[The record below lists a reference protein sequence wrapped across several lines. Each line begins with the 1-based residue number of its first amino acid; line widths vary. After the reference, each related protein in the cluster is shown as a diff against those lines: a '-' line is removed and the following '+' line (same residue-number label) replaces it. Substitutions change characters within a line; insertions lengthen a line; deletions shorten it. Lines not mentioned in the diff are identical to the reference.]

1 MSDEQQ
7 REQED
12 QDDQEREEPLTDLEI
27 SGEPADQVRGGT
39 GTKDLDN
46 N

>member
-12 QDDQEREEPLTDLEI
+12 QGEQEREEPLTDLDI
-27 SGEPADQVRGGT
+27 SGEPADEVRGGQ

-46 N
+46 